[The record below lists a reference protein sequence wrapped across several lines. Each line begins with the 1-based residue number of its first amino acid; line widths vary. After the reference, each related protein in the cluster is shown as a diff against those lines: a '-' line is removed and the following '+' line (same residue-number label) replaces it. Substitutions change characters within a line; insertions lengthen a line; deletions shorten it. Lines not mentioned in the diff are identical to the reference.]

1 MPHVGGFPTSNPELG
16 RCHTSGRQYPD
27 HADNRTNAV
36 AVIYS
41 DKSGQNEIKEIA
53 PGGRTGDRFGSAQFR
68 KA

>member
-41 DKSGQNEIKEIA
+41 DKSCQNEIKEIA
-53 PGGRTGDRFGSAQFR
+53 PGGRFGSVRFR